1 MAAKPIIL
9 QLEPDYD
16 FQILAITATVPD
28 YLICIELDH
37 QFDVQLVQQQ
47 PLKLIVNKQAVLF
60 SWFALSCDVRES
72 EICLLNNKTEGNY
85 FLKEIKYADYF
96 LRINGIWAFENKT
109 NIADCLKKIEG
120 VQAVNQLDVLS
131 IKQKELLTFE
141 MVHPDCIVRN
151 EIEAE
156 RNAKIKTTMI

>member
-47 PLKLIVNKQAVLF
+47 PLKLTANKQLILF
-60 SWFALSCDVRES
+60 SLFALSCDVRES

-96 LRINGIWAFENKT
+96 LRINGSWAFENKT
-109 NIADCLKKIEG
+109 NIADCIKKIEG
-120 VQAVNQLDVLS
+120 VQAVNELDVLG

-141 MVHPDCIVRN
+141 MIHPEN
-151 EIEAE
+151 TE
-156 RNAKIKTTMI
+156 RKEYETARRMI